1 MNTDGQRDRQT
12 SITYTISSAGYKPA
26 AELKHIERHKRR
38 ITDRLRFLHGVSLA
52 LRWMELFLARAS
64 GQVRVAVTLLTSNDD
79 NYQSLVGPSV
89 KFSNRYLLPTND
101 YAYKLRL
108 EAGKRQRQDTAY
120 PFSIY
125 VMRSAS

>member
-1 MNTDGQRDRQT
+1 
-12 SITYTISSAGYKPA
+12 
-26 AELKHIERHKRR
+26 
-38 ITDRLRFLHGVSLA
+38 VSLA
-52 LRWMELFLARAS
+52 LRWIKLFLARAS